1 MTMRPRDRIALV
13 AFLFAIAAGA
23 FYVLVLTPEHHK
35 AKALDAQIATQQQA
49 LATAQQQVA
58 SGRAAQA
65 TLRTAQAQLASLN
78 VAVPTHSDMPEVLR
92 ALEQAAKTAHVQMQ
106 SITVGASAGATS
118 QPGASTTAPSASGT
132 GTANATP
139 IQLTFAG
146 GYLALEKL
154 VRRLDG
160 FVVVSGNHVHATGP
174 LLNVSSAQLSGA
186 PKLVA
191 NLSANIYQRSAA
203 SAPTGATP
211 TSAPT
216 TAASAPTGTNSTAAP
231 TTVASAAPNTE
242 G

>member
-1 MTMRPRDRIALV
+1 MALV

-23 FYVLVLTPEHHK
+23 FYMLVLTPEHHK
-35 AKALDAQIATQQQA
+35 ATALNAKIATQQQA
-49 LATAQQQVA
+49 LATAQQQLA

-65 TLRTAQAQLASLN
+65 KLRAAQAQLASVN
-78 VAVPTHSDMPEVLR
+78 VAVPAHSDMPEVLR
-92 ALEQAAKTAHVQMQ
+92 ALERAAKAAHVQMQ
-106 SITVGASAGATS
+106 SITVSASTSATS
-118 QPGASTTAPSASGT
+118 QPSASSTPPSASGT

-160 FVVVSGNHVHATGP
+160 FVVVSGNRVNATGP
-174 LLNVSSAQLSGA
+174 LLSVSSVQLSGA
-186 PKLVA
+186 PKLTA

-203 SAPTGATP
+203 SAPSTATATTTAPTTTAPTTTTP
-211 TSAPT
+211 TSTTPP
-216 TAASAPTGTNSTAAP
+216 TAAASMAPRTA
-231 TTVASAAPNTE
+231 

>member
-1 MTMRPRDRIALV
+1 MTMRPRDLLALV

-23 FYVLVLTPEHHK
+23 FYMLVLTPEHHK
-35 AKALDAQIATQQQA
+35 ANALDAQIATQQQA
-49 LATAQQQVA
+49 LTTAQQQVA

-78 VAVPTHSDMPEVLR
+78 LAVPAHSDMPEVLR
-92 ALEQAAKTAHVQMQ
+92 ALEKAAKAAHVQMQ
-106 SITVGASAGATS
+106 AITVSASTNATPQSSASGATT
-118 QPGASTTAPSASGT
+118 PASGT
-132 GTANATP
+132 GTNATP
-139 IQLTFAG
+139 IQLTFSG

-160 FVVVSGNHVHATGP
+160 FVVVSGNRVNATGP
-174 LLNVSSAQLSGA
+174 LLSVSSVQLSGA

-203 SAPTGATP
+203 SAPSAATP
-211 TSAPT
+211 TPT
-216 TAASAPTGTNSTAAP
+216 TPTSTTPTPTAAASTAPRTA
-231 TTVASAAPNTE
+231 

>member
-1 MTMRPRDRIALV
+1 MTMRPRDRMALV
-13 AFLFAIAAGA
+13 AFLVAIAAGA
-23 FYVLVLTPEHHK
+23 FYILVLTPEHHK
-35 AKALDAQIATQQQA
+35 AKALNAKIATQQQA

-58 SGRAAQA
+58 SGRAAEA
-65 TLRTAQAQLASLN
+65 KLRTAQAQLGSIDL
-78 VAVPTHSDMPEVLR
+78 AVPMHSDMPEVLR
-92 ALEQAAKTAHVQMQ
+92 ALERAAKAAHVQMQ
-106 SITVGASAGATS
+106 SITVSASTGATPQS
-118 QPGASTTAPSASGT
+118 SASGTPPSASGT

-160 FVVVSGNHVHATGP
+160 FIVVSGNRVHATGP
-174 LLNVSSAQLSGA
+174 LLSVTSVQLSGA

-203 SAPTGATP
+203 SAPSAATA
-211 TSAPT
+211 TSTAPT
-216 TAASAPTGTNSTAAP
+216 PTAAP
-231 TTVASAAPNTE
+231 TAASSTAPRTA